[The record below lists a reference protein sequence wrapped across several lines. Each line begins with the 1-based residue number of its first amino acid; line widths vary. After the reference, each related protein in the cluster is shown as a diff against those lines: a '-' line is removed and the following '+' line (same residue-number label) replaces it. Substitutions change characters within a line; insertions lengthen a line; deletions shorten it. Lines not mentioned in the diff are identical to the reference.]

1 MSEFKI
7 HNSFEEAI
15 EQFKAENPDCKITV
29 FSGNPQDI
37 INGLELKEYP
47 LPIDTSIPK
56 YLIKIGKEEHIL
68 SLWKQGVVYMNT
80 VSFFRDLENTG
91 DGRSD
96 SDEGAH
102 SVAQTSKM
110 LIDKMELASQ
120 TPITFSVSN
129 INNGYIFCMIGVDST
144 DELKQVLTDN
154 LDALGGSFVIIKQ
167 PEEFVKRC
175 VAVMRSNNI
184 DLKWG
189 RVRYY
194 DKNEGSFLLDPWL
207 KNKNYAK
214 QSEFRFYFKRKE
226 EGPAALIIKSI
237 EDISEAYHIE
247 KESK

>member
-7 HNSFEEAI
+7 HNCFEEAI

-102 SVAQTSKM
+102 SIAQTSKI

-144 DELKQVLTDN
+144 DELKQVLADN
-154 LDALGGSFVIIKQ
+154 LYALGGSFVIIKQ

-214 QSEFRFYFKRKE
+214 QSEFRLYFKRKE